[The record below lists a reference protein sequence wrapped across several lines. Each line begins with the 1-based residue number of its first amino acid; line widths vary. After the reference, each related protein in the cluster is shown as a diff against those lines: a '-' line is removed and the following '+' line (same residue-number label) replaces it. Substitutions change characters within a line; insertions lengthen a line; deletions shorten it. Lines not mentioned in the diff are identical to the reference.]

1 MHSPLEAQASAVTLC
16 GAQAEGQAFDTP
28 EELLK
33 AVDLYNLTQRTFRD
47 ELLVRRLPILPQKHC
62 NLAL

>member
-1 MHSPLEAQASAVTLC
+1 MTCLS
-16 GAQAEGQAFDTP
+16 GAQAERQAFDTP

-47 ELLVRRLPILPQKHC
+47 ELLVCSSLLP
-62 NLAL
+62 